1 MFYLYNV
8 CIEVGGKK
16 MNWYVYIWVD
26 IVKIFV
32 IYYVLNFVWIEEIDF
47 NLGFVEF
54 YNVIFFFG

>member
-1 MFYLYNV
+1 
-8 CIEVGGKK
+8 

>member
-1 MFYLYNV
+1 MFYFYNV
-8 CIEVGGKK
+8 SIEVGGKK

-54 YNVIFFFG
+54 YNVIFFCG